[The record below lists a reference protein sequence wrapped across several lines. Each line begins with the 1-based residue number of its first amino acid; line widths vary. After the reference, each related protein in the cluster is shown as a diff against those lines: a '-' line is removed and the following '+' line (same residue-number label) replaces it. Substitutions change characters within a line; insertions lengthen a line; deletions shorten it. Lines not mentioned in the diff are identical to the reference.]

1 MFCLL
6 DLALALALSPQ
17 RVLVIG
23 ANGQTGSRVVRLLH
37 DAPEFEPVAMLR
49 LPEQQEAFNA
59 MGVECVVAD
68 MDAGAPS
75 AQHMDMATIDAVI
88 YAAGAG
94 RVRGPLKQV
103 LVDLSGAIRSVVAAQ
118 ESESVRRFVLLSG
131 INTDVGGTRR
141 SVDAAGAD
149 LDGPLASWHKLK
161 RHSEIYLEEH
171 ALYGRELEYS
181 ILCPGRLVDDADA
194 PGTGRVVASLIHGE
208 DDLKASLSTAELDA
222 AVRSLPGS
230 HDGMTERLCCS
241 RDNVALSLV
250 ELLRTTNTQG
260 KSITLVDGVVPVQEA
275 LAAL

>member
-1 MFCLL
+1 MPASSSAVTPGVSIAEIASNALPL
-6 DLALALALSPQ
+6 DLALALAPTPQ

-23 ANGQTGSRVVRLLH
+23 ANGQTGSRVVRLLR

-141 SVDAAGAD
+141 SVNAAGAD

-171 ALYGRELEYS
+171 ALYGRELQYRS
-181 ILCPGRLVDDADA
+181 SARAASSTTRTRRA
-194 PGTGRVVASLIHGE
+194 PAAS
-208 DDLKASLSTAELDA
+208 
-222 AVRSLPGS
+222 
-230 HDGMTERLCCS
+230 S
-241 RDNVALSLV
+241 R
-250 ELLRTTNTQG
+250 
-260 KSITLVDGVVPVQEA
+260 
-275 LAAL
+275 

>member
-23 ANGQTGSRVVRLLH
+23 ANGQTGSRVVRLLR
-37 DAPEFEPVAMLR
+37 DSSDFEPVAMLR

-75 AQHMDMATIDAVI
+75 AQAHMANIDAVI

-141 SVDAAGAD
+141 SIDAAGTD
-149 LDGPLASWHKLK
+149 LNGPLASWHKLK

-208 DDLKASLSTAELDA
+208 DDLKASLSTAEREA

-230 HDGMTERLCCS
+230 HDGMVERLCCS

-260 KSITLVDGVVPVQEA
+260 KSITLVDGLVPVQEA
-275 LAAL
+275 LAAV

>member
-23 ANGQTGSRVVRLLH
+23 ANGQTGSRVVRLLR
-37 DAPEFEPVAMLR
+37 DSSEFEPVAMLR

-59 MGVECVVAD
+59 MGVESVVLD

-75 AQHMDMATIDAVI
+75 AQHMANIDAVI

-118 ESESVRRFVLLSG
+118 ESESVQRFVLLSG

-208 DDLKASLSTAELDA
+208 DDLKASLSTAEREA

-230 HDGMTERLCCS
+230 HDGMVERLCCS

-260 KSITLVDGVVPVQEA
+260 KSITLVDGVLPVQEA
-275 LAAL
+275 IAAV

>member
-1 MFCLL
+1 MLCLL

-23 ANGQTGSRVVRLLH
+23 ANGQTGSRVVRLLR
-37 DAPEFEPVAMLR
+37 DSSEFEPVAMLR
-49 LPEQQEAFNA
+49 LPEQQEAFDA
-59 MGVECVVAD
+59 MGVESVVLD

-75 AQHMDMATIDAVI
+75 AQHMDMANIDAVI

-118 ESESVRRFVLLSG
+118 ESESVQRFVLLSG

-171 ALYGRELEYS
+171 ALYGRALEFS

-208 DDLKASLSTAELDA
+208 DDLKASLSTAEREA

-230 HDGMTERLCCS
+230 HDGMVERLCCS

-275 LAAL
+275 MAAV